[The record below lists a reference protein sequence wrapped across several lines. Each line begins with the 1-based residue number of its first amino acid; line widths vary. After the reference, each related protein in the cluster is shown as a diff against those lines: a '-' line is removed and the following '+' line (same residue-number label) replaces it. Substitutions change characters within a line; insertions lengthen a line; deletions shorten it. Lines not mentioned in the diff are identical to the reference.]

1 MAPLDTELIAKAQKG
16 DFSAFEQLVFRY
28 DKQVLTIAA
37 RFVQSSDDAKDIY
50 QEVFIRV
57 YQGLRKFKMQSE
69 FGTWLHRITTNVCL
83 THRTRRKKH
92 SHVSLDDDYDEN
104 EGDPHPSHVVASEA
118 PAPDQHTI
126 DEEIST
132 HVREAIESLSPQQ
145 KLVFTLKHYQG
156 MKLREI
162 AESMQ
167 CSEGTV
173 KKHLF
178 TATQRMRKRLKNVF
192 E

>member
-1 MAPLDTELIAKAQKG
+1 
-16 DFSAFEQLVFRY
+16 
-28 DKQVLTIAA
+28 
-37 RFVQSSDDAKDIY
+37 
-50 QEVFIRV
+50 
-57 YQGLRKFKMQSE
+57 MQSE
-69 FGTWLHRITTNVCL
+69 FATWLHRITTNVCL

-92 SHVSLDDDYDEN
+92 SHVSLSEDHDEN
-104 EGDPHPSHVVASEA
+104 EGDPHPLHVIASED
-118 PAPDQHTI
+118 PPPDQHSI
-126 DEEIST
+126 DEEISF
-132 HVREAIESLSPQQ
+132 HVRNAIDLLSPQQ

-162 AESMQ
+162 AEAMH

-178 TATQRMRKRLKNVF
+178 TATQRMRERLKDIY